1 MTAVVNPAGT
11 MSPDSQSVAIAL
23 TTPSGPTLPYL
34 LAVPCFLSGFSTP
47 IVAFTTF
54 ENLAPCSTQLR
65 YERNG
70 SSRKRL
76 DSHFIA

>member
-34 LAVPCFLSGFSTP
+34 LAVPSFLSGFSTQLSRLP
-47 IVAFTTF
+47 PLRALLKPVA
-54 ENLAPCSTQLR
+54 LR
-65 YERNG
+65 
-70 SSRKRL
+70 
-76 DSHFIA
+76 A